1 VKYFPLIVT
10 VPPVTGRVDGLMDVM
25 TGGSTGSWTRRDPL
39 ASDEAACE
47 SMLVRP
53 DEAEVDLGE
62 QKKWLV
68 TGTHGDPGAVATWV
82 IVDPTGVFVTMAVDE
97 MYSYTRVLGL

>member
-47 SMLVRP
+47 SMLVKP
-53 DEAEVDLGE
+53 DEATVAFGE

-68 TGTHGDPGAVATWV
+68 TCTHGEPGAL
-82 IVDPTGVFVTMAVDE
+82 PTLAIPAGFVTRVVDE
-97 MYSYTRVLGL
+97 TYSYVLLVGS